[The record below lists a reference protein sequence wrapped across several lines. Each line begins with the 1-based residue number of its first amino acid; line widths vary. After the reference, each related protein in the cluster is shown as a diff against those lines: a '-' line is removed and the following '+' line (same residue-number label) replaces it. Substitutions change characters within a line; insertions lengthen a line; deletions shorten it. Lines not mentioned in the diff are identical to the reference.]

1 MMPGQQDP
9 SGISHRQ
16 GSLRQRQGSL
26 GKGPADQTYNS
37 SADNERGS
45 LLYLDS
51 IRIQEMQEAP
61 FDEKLSLISLL
72 IDALNRS
79 FAACAREKAVQEL
92 IMKTMNTVRGVLK
105 NSSGSLERARSQ
117 TLASETIRKETEKIL
132 VELQKKKDAGIPISR
147 EEERTRRIACR
158 DMNRFAS
165 SIRFRDLK
173 EEQSP
178 RAQYGMIMEWF
189 SKREADRQ
197 AGVRAAGQELT
208 NAFRFLSRVYGE
220 GQEMVLFLTELS
232 AGYHSLRFLNEYGN
246 ESYFRLNRMLL
257 LQDRTD
263 ALRDQVL
270 HLMN

>member
-1 MMPGQQDP
+1 
-9 SGISHRQ
+9 
-16 GSLRQRQGSL
+16 
-26 GKGPADQTYNS
+26 
-37 SADNERGS
+37 
-45 LLYLDS
+45 
-51 IRIQEMQEAP
+51 MQEAP

-79 FAACAREKAVQEL
+79 FAVCAQDKSVQEL
-92 IMKTMNTVRGVLK
+92 IMKTMNKVRAVLK
-105 NSSGSLERARSQ
+105 KSTGSLEQARSQ
-117 TLASETIRKETEKIL
+117 TLAAESIRKETEK
-132 VELQKKKDAGIPISR
+132 
-147 EEERTRRIACR
+147 TACR
-158 DMNRFAS
+158 VMNRFAS

-178 RAQYGMIMEWF
+178 QAQYGMIMSWF
-189 SKREADRQ
+189 AGREEERQ
-197 AGVRAAGQELT
+197 AAVRAANDQLT

-232 AGYHSLRFLNEYGN
+232 SGYHSLRFLNEYGN
-246 ESYFRLNRMLL
+246 ESYFRLNRLLL